1 MANDYASAM
10 ASPVIRFS
18 GRDLRWQ
25 RHLAIGGAV
34 ALLHLG
40 LIVALVHGLAGGI
53 AALHMP
59 DPALVLQVT
68 PEAVP
73 AAKPPPPPPPPQKAA
88 REPAGASGAAGRKAR
103 PKAVVAPPPRI
114 VLPALA
120 AAPVAGTGDATRA
133 GAAARGQG
141 NGGATDGAGTG
152 AGSGGGGQGGGQGEG
167 LAKIAG
173 DITAARDYPAAGRAD
188 RAGRQVVIVLRVD
201 PAGTPT
207 ACRVQQPSGNDEA
220 DAITCR
226 LALQRFRFRPALDAQ
241 GLPVAADYGWRQRW
255 WAPGMP

>member
-1 MANDYASAM
+1 M

-18 GRDLRWQ
+18 DRDLRWKRQ
-25 RHLAIGGAV
+25 LAIGGAV

-40 LIVALVHGLAGGI
+40 LIAALVHGLAGGI

-59 DPALVLQVT
+59 DTGLVLHVM
-68 PEAVP
+68 PEAMP
-73 AAKPPPPPPPPQKAA
+73 SAKPPPPPPPPQNAA
-88 REPAGASGAAGRKAR
+88 REPVGAQGAAGRKAR
-103 PKAVVAPPPRI
+103 PKAVMAPPPRI
-114 VLPALA
+114 VVPALVA
-120 AAPVAGTGDATRA
+120 VPVAGTGDATRS
-133 GAAARGQG
+133 GAAANGLG
-141 NGGATDGAGTG
+141 TGGAMDGAGTG
-152 AGSGGGGQGGGQGEG
+152 AGAGGNGQGGGQGGG

-201 PAGTPT
+201 PAGMPM

-226 LALQRFRFRPALDAQ
+226 LAMQRFRFRPARDAQ
-241 GLPVAADYGWRQRW
+241 GTPVAAEYGWRQRW
-255 WAPGMP
+255 WAPGAP